1 MKKLLWIV
9 LPTLLMMVAY
19 SCSKDHEAPT
29 FSKFNVAKKPTNVE
43 ATYVLATDAVNVTWD
58 LSDETNVVDYIV
70 YVSDTS
76 DFDLGEVKNEKS
88 IHSTNKIY
96 VFEVA
101 KYLPADVDSTILY
114 FSVSAVY
121 RSESLSN
128 FIGPR
133 SDEADSSMIK
143 RVE

>member
-1 MKKLLWIV
+1 
-9 LPTLLMMVAY
+9 MMVAY
-19 SCSKDHEAPT
+19 SCGRDHEAPT

-43 ATYVLATDAVNVTWD
+43 ATYVLTTDAVNVTWD
-58 LSDETNVVDYIV
+58 LSDETSVVDYFV
-70 YVSDTS
+70 YVSDSS
-76 DFDLGEVKNEKS
+76 DFELGEVNEYP

-96 VFEVA
+96 VFDVA
-101 KYLPADVDSTILY
+101 KYLPADVDSTVLY

-121 RSESLSN
+121 KTVSLSN

-133 SDEADSSMIK
+133 SDDADSSMIK